1 MILVIVNEIS
11 FSLFKFHVQTPISRT
26 VALYNQSLIWIIII
40 SIFFLSAI
48 ICQFWKSNW
57 SWFTLK
63 IYVLKRSVKD
73 ISFCSRILPIRDPLQ
88 TGTFLCYGQRAS
100 YNLNVIVARLLSLPA
115 PRKEERG
122 SRNKFV
128 LVLALCLY
136 WQGLTAVSR
145 VFLSIFFTRT
155 WRPVADLS
163 YLQFCSFKYDQH
175 YLFPS
180 SGFRHFSVELLIVKS
195 IFGMSK
201 SREKTPL
208 FFLYSFAS

>member
-1 MILVIVNEIS
+1 M
-11 FSLFKFHVQTPISRT
+11 
-26 VALYNQSLIWIIII
+26 
-40 SIFFLSAI
+40 SI
-48 ICQFWKSNW
+48 CKFWKSNW

-73 ISFCSRILPIRDPLQ
+73 ISFCSRILPIRNPLQ
-88 TGTFLCYGQRAS
+88 AGTFLCYGQRAS
-100 YNLNVIVARLLSLPA
+100 YNLNVIVPRFLSLPA

-128 LVLALCLY
+128 LVLSLCLY

-163 YLQFCSFKYDQH
+163 YLKFCSLKYDQH
-175 YLFPS
+175 YLFPLN
-180 SGFRHFSVELLIVKS
+180 GFRHFSVELLIVKS

>member
-1 MILVIVNEIS
+1 M
-11 FSLFKFHVQTPISRT
+11 
-26 VALYNQSLIWIIII
+26 
-40 SIFFLSAI
+40 SI
-48 ICQFWKSNW
+48 CKFWKSNW

-73 ISFCSRILPIRDPLQ
+73 ISFCSRILPIRNPLQ
-88 TGTFLCYGQRAS
+88 AGTFLCYGQRAS
-100 YNLNVIVARLLSLPA
+100 YNLNVIVPRLLSLPA

-163 YLQFCSFKYDQH
+163 YLQFCSLKYDQH
-175 YLFPS
+175 YLFPLN
-180 SGFRHFSVELLIVKS
+180 GFRHFSIELLIVKS
-195 IFGMSK
+195 IF
-201 SREKTPL
+201 
-208 FFLYSFAS
+208 FLSY

>member
-1 MILVIVNEIS
+1 M
-11 FSLFKFHVQTPISRT
+11 
-26 VALYNQSLIWIIII
+26 
-40 SIFFLSAI
+40 SI
-48 ICQFWKSNW
+48 CKFWKSNW

-73 ISFCSRILPIRDPLQ
+73 ISFCSRILPIRNPLQ
-88 TGTFLCYGQRAS
+88 AGTFLCYGQRAS
-100 YNLNVIVARLLSLPA
+100 YNLNVIVPRLLSLPA

-163 YLQFCSFKYDQH
+163 YLQFCSLKYDQH

>member
-1 MILVIVNEIS
+1 MRSV
-11 FSLFKFHVQTPISRT
+11 FSLFKFRVQTPISRT

-48 ICQFWKSNW
+48 ICQSVNFENQTGHF
-57 SWFTLK
+57 FTLK

-73 ISFCSRILPIRDPLQ
+73 ISFCSRILPIRNPQ
-88 TGTFLCYGQRAS
+88 QAGTFLCYGQRAS
-100 YNLNVIVARLLSLPA
+100 YNLNVIVPRLLSLPA

-163 YLQFCSFKYDQH
+163 YLQFCSLKYDQH
-175 YLFPS
+175 YLFPLN
-180 SGFRHFSVELLIVKS
+180 GFRHFSIELLIVKS

-201 SREKTPL
+201 SREKAPL